1 MRCGTVAL
9 LFAAL
14 IPFFDISNGQ
24 KDWPYALE
32 YDIGY
37 DDPKLYPERIAQEK
51 RGSSDYND
59 EIIEKQN
66 MQENPVSKI
75 ETEQQFQQRQVFD
88 EAPASPQSVQQQQPD
103 QLLQAKNARKTTFS
117 LKGIPSI
124 VSPELLQA
132 LAAAGWQDEILI
144 VDNDYPT
151 LLLDEQTKIIRTVGV
166 PMMDLVGEILNLW
179 KLSDEKPYVVMTDG
193 SGITHTLE
201 DIVREIVQKEDKCGS
216 PHVLDR
222 GEYLT
227 RTKFLQQAA
236 AIRLVVQTSE
246 PGPLNNIILRKGMI
260 TKDCLPSYASNQQST
275 SSMDAMDSQGMDMRE
290 KVPTGPLEDTQQPL
304 PDQESIMTGRAVVED
319 GANLGEEKVQESREE
334 VNENEEASDSKV
346 KDHHKFKDANHKHN
360 LSSKKNATID
370 MSDYIPALALQ
381 MDGKVS
387 NGEDLPDS
395 KVFINVTTAHKKTEK
410 DSSSE
415 SKSKE
420 LVKDQDVSSSQVAE
434 DEAEMKI
441 INENQDQEQ
450 KQEQEHEQEQEQK
463 QVLAQEQEQELDQE
477 QDEKEKQEEEK
488 EQEQKEQ
495 EQNEEQGL
503 SDMKPA
509 VAGGEMQNS
518 FLEMEP
524 EMRENGQN
532 YMVQDY
538 DAQLPVDRQQA
549 MYRGDSNEMLGL
561 EPLAYDNVPMTNIP
575 RKTKTKSK
583 SKKH

>member
-1 MRCGTVAL
+1 
-9 LFAAL
+9 
-14 IPFFDISNGQ
+14 
-24 KDWPYALE
+24 
-32 YDIGY
+32 
-37 DDPKLYPERIAQEK
+37 
-51 RGSSDYND
+51 
-59 EIIEKQN
+59 
-66 MQENPVSKI
+66 
-75 ETEQQFQQRQVFD
+75 
-88 EAPASPQSVQQQQPD
+88 
-103 QLLQAKNARKTTFS
+103 
-117 LKGIPSI
+117 
-124 VSPELLQA
+124 
-132 LAAAGWQDEILI
+132 
-144 VDNDYPT
+144 
-151 LLLDEQTKIIRTVGV
+151 
-166 PMMDLVGEILNLW
+166 MMNLVGEILNLW

-236 AIRLVVQTSE
+236 AIRLVLQTSE

-260 TKDCLPSYASNQQST
+260 NEDCLPSYASNQQSI

-290 KVPTGPLEDTQQPL
+290 KVPTGPLEDTRQPL
-304 PDQESIMTGRAVVED
+304 SDQESIMTGRAVVED

-441 INENQDQEQ
+441 INEDQDQI
-450 KQEQEHEQEQEQK
+450 QEQEQVLAQEQEQK
-463 QVLAQEQEQELDQE
+463 LDQEQEQELDQE
-477 QDEKEKQEEEK
+477 QKQELDQEQEQEQDEKEKQGEEK
-488 EQEQKEQ
+488 EQEQKE
-495 EQNEEQGL
+495 EQ
-503 SDMKPA
+503 SDLKSA
-509 VAGGEMQNS
+509 VAGGETQNS
-518 FLEMEP
+518 FMEMEP
-524 EMRENGQN
+524 EMRANGQN